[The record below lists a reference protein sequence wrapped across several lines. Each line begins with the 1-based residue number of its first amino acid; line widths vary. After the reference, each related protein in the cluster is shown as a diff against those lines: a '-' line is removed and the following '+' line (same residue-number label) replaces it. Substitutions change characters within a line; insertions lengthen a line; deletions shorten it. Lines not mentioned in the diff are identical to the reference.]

1 MNSTPVLPQHHFAAI
16 SHSGLHEPWRE
27 ILHMGTHLV
36 LPRSHYNYVA
46 PPDCFYFLE
55 KGRVRLTYTNMEG
68 EDHVVMFFGKGCIF
82 NETSVL
88 IRGISANMASFR
100 VLERSEVHRFPGSLL
115 HDSAFIV
122 KYPHL
127 YRNMLE
133 GTALKFSNL
142 FTLAFLIKHGTPL
155 ARLCRFLR
163 QMARAHNNKTRFPL
177 EMTQLELASVLDIHR
192 VSLFRCLQ
200 QLREQG
206 VLLSFSRHTV
216 EMSDLERLEDILR
229 EQEETD
235 WG

>member
-1 MNSTPVLPQHHFAAI
+1 MNSVPVVPQHHLAII

-27 ILHMGTHLV
+27 IAHMGTHLV
-36 LPRSHYNYVA
+36 LPRSHYNYQA
-46 PPDCFYFLE
+46 PSDCFYFLE

-68 EDHVVMFFGKGCIF
+68 EDHVVMFFGKGCLF

-88 IRGISANMASFR
+88 IQGSSTNMASFR
-100 VLERSEVHRFPGSLL
+100 VLERSEVYRFPGSLL
-115 HDSAFIV
+115 SDTNFIV
-122 KYPHL
+122 TYPHL

-142 FTLAFLIKHGTPL
+142 FTLTYLTKHGTPL

-163 QMARAHNNKTRFPL
+163 QVARAHNNNTRFPL
-177 EMTQLELASVLDIHR
+177 EMTQIELASVLDIHR
-192 VSLFRCLQ
+192 VSLFRCLH
-200 QLREQG
+200 QLREKG
-206 VLLSFSRHTV
+206 ILLSFSRHDV
-216 EMSDLERLEDILR
+216 EVSDLERLDAVLH